1 MLRKRQKENLNLF
14 GEWLETLAAILK
26 VHWADIARRSGIK
39 EATISCN
46 ARSPDNQPWPKTVR
60 AMWSTIQ
67 EMAQERGIVFPP
79 SVEQG
84 FTNAANRA
92 TETQKDVSGTIL
104 RIIRDQYDM
113 AGLAN
118 LRSGDISTII
128 LEAYQRNVDEI
139 HAELKRKE
147 ERIAELE
154 AELREHS

>member
-1 MLRKRQKENLNLF
+1 
-14 GEWLETLAAILK
+14 
-26 VHWADIARRSGIK
+26 
-39 EATISCN
+39 
-46 ARSPDNQPWPKTVR
+46 
-60 AMWSTIQ
+60 
-67 EMAQERGIVFPP
+67 
-79 SVEQG
+79 
-84 FTNAANRA
+84 
-92 TETQKDVSGTIL
+92 
-104 RIIRDQYDM
+104 M